1 MTFPSSKGS
10 DKVIAKMSTFKYT
23 FFLWVVLF
31 ATQASSL
38 PTNVTQSVVA
48 ENKSRRICG
57 MRHFALPSLANTEF
71 PWTIR
76 LTIPG
81 RNGEERVLCSGAAVS
96 QYVAVVAAH
105 CVAGREK
112 LRLVVAQPPMSAD
125 QKTST
130 KYFDVL
136 NVVVHHE
143 YNATVPT
150 GKTLFIIL
158 PIQFCQFFSKC
169 R

>member
-1 MTFPSSKGS
+1 MIFYPPNDSEKI
-10 DKVIAKMSTFKYT
+10 IAKMSSLKYT
-23 FFLWVVLF
+23 FFFLVTLF

-38 PTNVTQSVVA
+38 PTNATQTIVTES
-48 ENKSRRICG
+48 KSRRICG
-57 MRHFALPSLANTEF
+57 MRHFALPSIANTEF

-76 LTIPG
+76 LTIQG
-81 RNGEERVLCSGAAVS
+81 RNGEEIVLCSGAAVS

-112 LRLVVAQPPMSAD
+112 SRFVVAQPPMSTD
-125 QKTST
+125 PKSST

-143 YNATVPT
+143 YNATIPT
-150 GKTLFIIL
+150 GKSL
-158 PIQFCQFFSKC
+158 QF
-169 R
+169 